1 MDQTEVNLVRWRK
14 DMNVNVSRYFWP
26 VKGIYGP
33 FLWPKC
39 PPSFKSPSRVT
50 QPFLFILRS
59 HHNLKG
65 KVVPKMGKSR
75 PVKSDI
81 RYEEFFSGARQ
92 PNWWIASVYK
102 TPSIWKNHLQQCIWY
117 FVIHPWIIFITH
129 LYPLGLSRALRQ
141 ARLPSAYKCISC
153 PWTSCTTWNRG
164 DADDE
169 SEISRMVFS
178 FLRIWWWFCTMTG
191 LLAVSNRIFFEL
203 LLPQLE
209 SKYKKVFSLFVL
221 LYIGSRICISF
232 INPKSASTAT

>member
-1 MDQTEVNLVRWRK
+1 MKSFFQEQGNQTGELPLCIKHLPFGKIICSGVFDIL
-14 DMNVNVSRYFWP
+14 SSTLESSSSSWP
-26 VKGIYGP
+26 
-33 FLWPKC
+33 
-39 PPSFKSPSRVT
+39 
-50 QPFLFILRS
+50 
-59 HHNLKG
+59 
-65 KVVPKMGKSR
+65 
-75 PVKSDI
+75 
-81 RYEEFFSGARQ
+81 
-92 PNWWIASVYK
+92 
-102 TPSIWKNHLQQCIWY
+102 
-117 FVIHPWIIFITH
+117 H

-178 FLRIWWWFCTMTG
+178 FLCIWWWFCTMTG

>member
-1 MDQTEVNLVRWRK
+1 
-14 DMNVNVSRYFWP
+14 MNVNVSRYFWP

-81 RYEEFFSGARQ
+81 RYEESFFQEQGNQTGELPLCIKHLPFGKIICSGVFDILSSTLESSSSSW
-92 PNWWIASVYK
+92 P
-102 TPSIWKNHLQQCIWY
+102 
-117 FVIHPWIIFITH
+117 H

-153 PWTSCTTWNRG
+153 P
-164 DADDE
+164 
-169 SEISRMVFS
+169 
-178 FLRIWWWFCTMTG
+178 
-191 LLAVSNRIFFEL
+191 
-203 LLPQLE
+203 
-209 SKYKKVFSLFVL
+209 
-221 LYIGSRICISF
+221 
-232 INPKSASTAT
+232 